1 MACELKLQISNYNT
15 DTNKVEVSEIA
26 IGTIAEDG
34 QVNYDYVASIISQL
48 DKDTRSALAAQLR
61 VAKVQKINN
70 NTWDNHQLIS
80 NTSLN
85 ELIEQY
91 PDLEKY
97 NIPKDLQYNF
107 TLLKCYKAE
116 FNGTAYKGRAVNSK
130 GEEIFII
137 NNIFDAE
144 KLFKHL
150 QVKLNLVKFIQ
161 GNNVDKSLKEY
172 QEDLDIIT
180 KHYRR
185 DNIQRLIEDFLIDKH
200 AYLPFKV
207 GGKLYNPRR
216 IINKVLSQITGELYD
231 EGDKSELHVALEAIK
246 NKSSNN
252 DAWVF
257 DKKKLYDV
265 LEIFSEDIKN
275 IPFDQFKQ
283 LDTQTLNDLL
293 YNIFKNDVHLIK
305 AKVIQASQ
313 GKQIITEPKTE
324 KQRKRVPSEIIQQI
338 YDNSFKPNNPELP
351 KTYQAAAKK
360 LGYLFNEIIEQANQ
374 GSPITIT
381 DETGIEREVYF
392 EMDEKFNVKAYYEVE
407 TQPKIKEVGA
417 SITIE
422 LNKFDPIGKI
432 YDFSY
437 DTQNIYSFVEQ
448 YKGFYIYEFYRDG
461 TTHYAISRSI
471 ISPNAYMST
480 YSSLDKAKA
489 AVDKN
494 KDTLEQCGLWS
505 IKQFTGSPRVSEIEM
520 KSVKAGS
527 IITTLDI
534 ELPKYNKKN
543 FSDTVK
549 QLLKGT
555 VANFQDK
562 LRFIENIDS
571 LDTPEKATAFIY
583 LAQQTLKTG
592 QDFIEALQENT
603 EKVQSIITKINNSK
617 PISYFIEKVDN
628 FGKAYLK
635 LLKNNGT
642 NVDVDGKIPDLSM
655 QDFVDYNLN
664 ELIDYFNQ
672 SFGIKVTGLTRT
684 ELAIFNAENNLGM
697 EHKLD
702 TINAFVHNGQIYIVT
717 SNASVENLFHELSHI
732 FLGVLKASDPEAY
745 QEVIKSYTTQSTYK
759 YLHQNHKQT
768 YKHYSEEDVA
778 EETVA
783 DMIAEKL
790 FQAKQLGTNDLQGD
804 QVLGLFEEIFKRS
817 NRFTKS
823 LQDNG
828 LGFQKYMR
836 NLLDENAGTMERNM
850 RISNLVQQLISDGKI
865 KENCL

>member
-1 MACELKLQISNYNT
+1 MACELKLQISNYNA

-70 NTWDNHQLIS
+70 TTWDNHQLIS

-161 GNNVDKSLKEY
+161 GNNVDESLKEY
-172 QEDLDIIT
+172 QEDLDMLT

-216 IINKVLSQITGELYD
+216 IINRVLSQITGELYD
-231 EGDKSELHVALEAIK
+231 EGDKSELYVALEAVK
-246 NKSSNN
+246 TKSSNN

-265 LEIFSEDIKN
+265 LEIFSEDIKS

-283 LDTQTLNDLL
+283 LDTQALNDLL

-313 GKQIITEPKTE
+313 GKQIITEPK
-324 KQRKRVPSEIIQQI
+324 V
-338 YDNSFKPNNPELP
+338 
-351 KTYQAAAKK
+351 
-360 LGYLFNEIIEQANQ
+360 
-374 GSPITIT
+374 
-381 DETGIEREVYF
+381 
-392 EMDEKFNVKAYYEVE
+392 
-407 TQPKIKEVGA
+407 KEVGA

-448 YKGFYIYEFYRDG
+448 YKGFYIYEFYKDG
-461 TTHYAISRSI
+461 ATHYAISRSI

-480 YSSLDKAKA
+480 YSNLDRAKA

-505 IKQFTGSPRVSEIEM
+505 IKQFTGTPRVSKIEM

-534 ELPKYNKKN
+534 ELPKYNKNN
-543 FSDTVK
+543 FSDSVK

-562 LRFIENIDS
+562 LRFIENIYS

-592 QDFIEALQENT
+592 QDFIEALQENA

-617 PISYFIEKVDN
+617 PISYFIEKVDG

-642 NVDVDGKIPDLSM
+642 TVDVDGKIPDLSM

-672 SFGIKVTGLTRT
+672 SFGIKVTGLTKS
-684 ELAIFNAENNLGM
+684 ELEIFNAENKLGM

-865 KENCL
+865 KEYC

>member
-15 DTNKVEVSEIA
+15 ETNKVEVSEIA

-85 ELIEQY
+85 ELVEQY

-97 NIPKDLQYNF
+97 NIPRDLQHNF
-107 TLLKCYKAE
+107 TLLKCYRAE
-116 FNGTAYKGRAVNSK
+116 FNGTTYKGRAVNSK

-161 GNNVDKSLKEY
+161 GNNVDESLKEY

-185 DNIQRLIEDFLIDKH
+185 DNIQKLVEDFLIDKH

-207 GGKLYNPRR
+207 GNKLYNPRR
-216 IINKVLSQITGELYD
+216 VINKVLSQITGELYD
-231 EGDKSELHVALEAIK
+231 EGDKSELYVALEAV
-246 NKSSNN
+246 KSKDSNN
-252 DAWVF
+252 DSWVF

-265 LEIFSEDIKN
+265 LGIFFEDVKN
-275 IPFDQFKQ
+275 LPFEQFKQ
-283 LDTQTLNDLL
+283 LDTDTLNELL
-293 YNIFKNDVHLIK
+293 RNVFKDDVRLIK
-305 AKVIQASQ
+305 ANVMQASQ

-338 YDNSFKPNNPELP
+338 YDTSFKPNNPDLP

-360 LGYLFNEIIEQANQ
+360 LGYLFNEIIEQASQ
-374 GSPITIT
+374 ESPITMV
-381 DETGIEREVYF
+381 DDTGIEREVYF

-407 TQPKIKEVGA
+407 TQPKIKETGA
-417 SITIE
+417 SITIA
-422 LNKFDPIGKI
+422 LNKFDSIGKI
-432 YDFSY
+432 YDFGY
-437 DTQNIYSFVEQ
+437 DTQSIYSFVEQ
-448 YKGFYIYEFYRDG
+448 YKGFYIYEFHRDG

-471 ISPNAYMST
+471 ISPNSYMST
-480 YSSLDKAKA
+480 YSNLDRAKIA
-489 AVDKN
+489 IDKN
-494 KDTLEQCGLWS
+494 KDTLAQCGLYS
-505 IKQFTGSPRVSEIEM
+505 IKQFTGTPRVSEIEM
-520 KSVKAGS
+520 KNVREGS
-527 IITTLDI
+527 IITTLDL
-534 ELPKYNKKN
+534 ELPKYNKNN
-543 FSDTVK
+543 FSNTIK
-549 QLLKGT
+549 ELLKGT
-555 VANFQDK
+555 VSDFQNK
-562 LRFIENIDS
+562 LSFIENIES

-583 LAQQTLKTG
+583 LTQQTLKTG
-592 QDFIEALQENT
+592 EDFIEALRENT

-617 PISYFIEKVDN
+617 PISYFVEKIDN

-642 NVDVDGKIPDLSM
+642 NVDIDGKIPDLSI

-664 ELIDYFNQ
+664 ELIDYFNK
-672 SFGIKVTGLTRT
+672 SFGINVTGLTRT
-684 ELAIFNAENNLGM
+684 ELEMFNAENNLGM

-717 SNASVENLFHELSHI
+717 SNASTENLFHELTHI

-745 QEVIKSYTTQSTYK
+745 QELIKSYTTYSTYQK
-759 YLHQNHKQT
+759 LHRNHKQT

-783 DMIAEKL
+783 DIIADKL

-817 NRFTKS
+817 SRFTKS

-850 RISNLVQQLISDGKI
+850 RISNLVQSHIKDGKI
-865 KENCL
+865 KEYC

>member
-1 MACELKLQISNYNT
+1 MACELKLQISNYNA

-70 NTWDNHQLIS
+70 TTWDNHQLIS

-161 GNNVDKSLKEY
+161 GNNVDESLKEY
-172 QEDLDIIT
+172 QEDLDMLT

-216 IINKVLSQITGELYD
+216 IINRVLSQITGELYD
-231 EGDKSELHVALEAIK
+231 EGDKSELYVALEAVK
-246 NKSSNN
+246 TKSSNN

-265 LEIFSEDIKN
+265 LEIFSEDIKS

-283 LDTQTLNDLL
+283 LDTQALNDLL

-313 GKQIITEPKTE
+313 GKQIITEPK
-324 KQRKRVPSEIIQQI
+324 V
-338 YDNSFKPNNPELP
+338 
-351 KTYQAAAKK
+351 
-360 LGYLFNEIIEQANQ
+360 
-374 GSPITIT
+374 
-381 DETGIEREVYF
+381 
-392 EMDEKFNVKAYYEVE
+392 
-407 TQPKIKEVGA
+407 KEVGA

-448 YKGFYIYEFYRDG
+448 YKGFYIYEFYKDG
-461 TTHYAISRSI
+461 ATHYAISRSI

-480 YSSLDKAKA
+480 YSNLDRAKA

-505 IKQFTGSPRVSEIEM
+505 IKQFTGTPRVSKIEM

-534 ELPKYNKKN
+534 ELPKYNKNN
-543 FSDTVK
+543 FSDSVK

-592 QDFIEALQENT
+592 QDFIEALQENA

-617 PISYFIEKVDN
+617 PISYFIEKVDG

-642 NVDVDGKIPDLSM
+642 TVDVDGKIPDLSM

-672 SFGIKVTGLTRT
+672 SFGIKVTGLTKS
-684 ELAIFNAENNLGM
+684 ELEIFNAENKLGM

-865 KENCL
+865 KEYC